1 MSYWSFI
8 SQNYR
13 FLAFGLVLV
22 FVGNYG
28 QTFFI
33 SVFGGVW
40 RDAFAL
46 SHTEYSGYYSLAT
59 LFSGFGL
66 MLLGGKLD
74 SSSLKSFTLW
84 VLLGVL
90 VATIVLATA
99 QHPYWLFAGF
109 LLIRFCGQGLTG
121 HTAYTTMARYFDKNR
136 GKAISVAAMGMPL
149 GELIMP
155 LTAALAIEHYG
166 WRATWWGLA
175 IMLVVLFLPI
185 LLWGLGDSRSQQP
198 KVSTSSTEIDEG
210 LVHWQRREVV
220 RDMRFWW
227 AIIAVLSPAML
238 ITGLFFHQAHWAE
251 SRGWSLGWVASTM
264 TLYAITHALGSLFTG
279 ALVDRFGARR
289 MLRMYLLPL
298 ALGIACLLTSS
309 IWGWALFMFLAG
321 FSVGASG
328 PTVGALWPE
337 VYGTRYLG
345 SIRALVSSLMVLS
358 TALAPVVI
366 GVLIDSGWTVTLIM
380 TLLLSYQAFAL
391 IICQWLYREQEQGMA
406 SESEVKG

>member
-13 FLAFGLVLV
+13 FLTFGLVLV

-40 RDAFAL
+40 REAFAL
-46 SHTEYSGYYSLAT
+46 SHTEYSTYYSLAT

-84 VLLGVL
+84 VVLGVF

-99 QHPYWLFAGF
+99 QHPYWLFVGF

-149 GELIMP
+149 GELLMP
-155 LTAALAIEHYG
+155 ITAALAIEHFG

-175 IMLVVLFLPI
+175 IMLLVLFLPI
-185 LLWGLGDSRSQQP
+185 LLWSLGDSRSQQP
-198 KVSTSSTEIDEG
+198 KVNSSAELQDDGGE
-210 LVHWQRREVV
+210 HWQRKDVV
-220 RDMRFWW
+220 RDARFWW
-227 AIIAVLSPAML
+227 AIVAVLSPAML
-238 ITGLFFHQAHWAE
+238 ITGLFFHQVFWAE
-251 SRGWSLGWVASTM
+251 SRGWSLGWVASSM

-279 ALVDRFGARR
+279 ALVDRLGARR
-289 MLRMYLLPL
+289 VLRLYLLPL

-366 GVLIDSGWTVTLIM
+366 GVVIDMGWTVNQIM
-380 TLLLSYQAFAL
+380 SMLLGYQILAL
-391 IICQWLYREQEQGMA
+391 MICQGLYRTSRPVA
-406 SESEVKG
+406 VKRQ